1 MCHVGFDEITDTFTV
16 VFFSRIY
23 TNTCCRNK
31 KDKIATLKCR
41 ICSEEYQGRIHCTF
55 VCVLSSDDVPLSVDL
70 LESSHIL
77 KPQTDLS
84 EPIDVYNEW
93 INELNE
99 ERDSGSE
106 DSDSD

>member
-1 MCHVGFDEITDTFTV
+1 MD
-16 VFFSRIY
+16 
-23 TNTCCRNK
+23 RNK

-41 ICSEEYQGRIHCTF
+41 ICSEEYQGRIHCTYRTFFF
-55 VCVLSSDDVPLSVDL
+55 VSLFIVSRSRKRKR
-70 LESSHIL
+70 I
-77 KPQTDLS
+77 TDLS

>member
-1 MCHVGFDEITDTFTV
+1 MGRRKSSQKKVSTKAKKV
-16 VFFSRIY
+16 VSKIFKCPFCAH
-23 TNTCCRNK
+23 NKAVQCVMNK

-41 ICSEEYQGRIHCTF
+41 ICSEEYQGRIHY
-55 VCVLSSDDVPLSVDL
+55 
-70 LESSHIL
+70 
-77 KPQTDLS
+77 LS